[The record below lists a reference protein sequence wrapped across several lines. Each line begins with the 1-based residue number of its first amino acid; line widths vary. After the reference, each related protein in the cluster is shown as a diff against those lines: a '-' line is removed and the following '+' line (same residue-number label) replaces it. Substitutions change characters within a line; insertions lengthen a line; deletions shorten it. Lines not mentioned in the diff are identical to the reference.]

1 MNRSQASD
9 EFRLDLVSWCQYN
22 YGDNLIGLAVFDPT
36 RVDASYPRRDINILM
51 VVNMAPENERERYE
65 LVNEMLIQNLA
76 RGKSLTCRMQTV
88 GELNMLAS
96 LKLPLLDIY
105 LRDAEI
111 IHDPQNVLAT
121 VRENLQS

>member
-9 EFRLDLVSWCQYN
+9 EFRLDLVTWCQYN
-22 YGDNLIGLAVFDPT
+22 YGDNLIGLAIFGPT

-76 RGKSLTCRMQTV
+76 RGKSLICRMQTV
-88 GELNMLAS
+88 AS
-96 LKLPLLDIY
+96 
-105 LRDAEI
+105 
-111 IHDPQNVLAT
+111 
-121 VRENLQS
+121 

>member
-1 MNRSQASD
+1 
-9 EFRLDLVSWCQYN
+9 
-22 YGDNLIGLAVFDPT
+22 
-36 RVDASYPRRDINILM
+36 
-51 VVNMAPENERERYE
+51 
-65 LVNEMLIQNLA
+65 
-76 RGKSLTCRMQTV
+76 MQTV

-105 LRDAEI
+105 LRDVEI